1 MSSDD
6 EAVIRKTEFTSKMDA
21 QSQSPSK
28 RSAVKP
34 AARQTRPTHH
44 SCPRRRPTGDPP
56 SSWSVSQV
64 VLRPREP
71 PKHPNQLVFSVP
83 HPHFSVPLFFFL
95 SFHHNKTLT
104 SPQIVDVSSH
114 FFVHVFQSY
123 CFHLP
128 FAFVPDAILYCFL
141 WFDAPLRLISINPA
155 AVSKE
160 RPSRFL

>member
-56 SSWSVSQV
+56 SSRSVSQV
-64 VLRPREP
+64 VLWPREP

-104 SPQIVDVSSH
+104 SPQIPG
-114 FFVHVFQSY
+114 
-123 CFHLP
+123 FHLISLCTFSNPIVFTCPLLLFLLP
-128 FAFVPDAILYCFL
+128 FCTVFYGLM
-141 WFDAPLRLISINPA
+141 LRY
-155 AVSKE
+155 V
-160 RPSRFL
+160 